1 MDDVDAAGEGGQTFG
16 GDVDGLQVAVDADE
30 VDIVEGREHRLG
42 VPTHPQGAVDD
53 DWGESG
59 LPCGFDSDAD
69 EFDHARQEHRY
80 VLSCHSWVLHTGVV
94 GGALLEPEP

>member
-1 MDDVDAAGEGGQTFG
+1 MPAHSEC
-16 GDVDGLQVAVDADE
+16 
-30 VDIVEGREHRLG
+30 
-42 VPTHPQGAVDD
+42 AVDD
-53 DWGESG
+53 DRGEPG
-59 LPCGFDSDAD
+59 LPGGFDPDAD